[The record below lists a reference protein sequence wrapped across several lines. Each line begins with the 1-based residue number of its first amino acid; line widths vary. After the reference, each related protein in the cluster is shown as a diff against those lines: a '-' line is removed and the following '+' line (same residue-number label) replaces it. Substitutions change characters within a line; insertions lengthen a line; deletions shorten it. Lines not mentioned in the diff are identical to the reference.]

1 MVRSAVLG
9 EGGGVGALSAHSS
22 RCMTIR
28 HATLLWREECTH
40 ARRRAAAQLSCGGL
54 VSGGCASG
62 PWFAFRTAP
71 SAHANPQKL

>member
-28 HATLLWREECTH
+28 HATLLWREECT
-40 ARRRAAAQLSCGGL
+40 RAAAPQLSSHVEG
-54 VSGGCASG
+54 
-62 PWFAFRTAP
+62 
-71 SAHANPQKL
+71 